1 MDTDSFLIGA
11 DGFDITKELNG
22 DYLKKYIDTSNFPK
36 SHAFYS
42 EDNKGVMGLWKSETG
57 SNQIKE
63 VVCLAPK
70 AYSVLMQDGTLKQA
84 AKGVSASSRK
94 VLNHSL
100 YVDALMSNTV
110 TKVPNANITSKK
122 NVLYTTQCDKI
133 ALCLLDRKR
142 FWIDENTSVAYGHR
156 IIPESIPKIK
166 PARMNRTR
174 WVGDE
179 EEMNDDEEGR
189 NMPFALDINRTML
202 EKVIDGLDLV

>member
-84 AKGVSASSRK
+84 AKGVSASARK

-110 TKVPNANITSKK
+110 TKVSNANITSKK
-122 NVLYTTQCDKI
+122 MSYIPRNVIKLHYV
-133 ALCLLDRKR
+133 
-142 FWIDENTSVAYGHR
+142 FWIGIVFGLMK
-156 IIPESIPKIK
+156 IPALRTVIK
-166 PARMNRTR
+166 SFQNLYQKSNLQ
-174 WVGDE
+174 E
-179 EEMNDDEEGR
+179 
-189 NMPFALDINRTML
+189 
-202 EKVIDGLDLV
+202 